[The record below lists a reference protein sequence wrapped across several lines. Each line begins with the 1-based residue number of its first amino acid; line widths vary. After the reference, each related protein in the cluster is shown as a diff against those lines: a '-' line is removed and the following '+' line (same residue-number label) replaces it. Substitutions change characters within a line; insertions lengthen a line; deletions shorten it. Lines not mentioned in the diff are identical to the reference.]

1 VGVSWRQPVEELF
14 GTPVGVSV
22 SGVTDQVGHV
32 LGDAA
37 WAVVGC
43 MATVVEAREALL
55 VVSGE
60 PFVASFSA
68 DAIAGAQLGAAIEAE
83 AIVGDEAGA
92 GVHG

>member
-1 VGVSWRQPVEELF
+1 VGGLVTLAGGLAVEGL
-14 GTPVGVSV
+14 V
-22 SGVTDQVGHV
+22 
-32 LGDAA
+32 

-60 PFVASFSA
+60 PFVAGFPA
-68 DAIAGAQLGAAIEAE
+68 DAIPGAKLGAAVEAE

-92 GVHG
+92 SVHG